1 MYVLALSKHRGGS
14 LTLFD
19 SVAHDLVYDLCRR
32 ANLEDKT
39 LLELLVENEG
49 VKKAGLSQEELAK
62 LCDPGNYLGLSE
74 VMVDRVLEGA
84 K

>member
-1 MYVLALSKHRGGS
+1 MYVLVLLEHREWL
-14 LTLFD
+14 LTIYD
-19 SVAHDLVYDLCRR
+19 IVAHDLVYDLCRK

-39 LLELLVENEG
+39 LLELLTQSDE
-49 VKKAGLSQEELAK
+49 VKAAGLSHEELAK

-74 VMVDRVLEGA
+74 AMVDRVLEGA

>member
-1 MYVLALSKHRGGS
+1 M
-14 LTLFD
+14 LTVFD
-19 SVAHDLVYDLCRR
+19 VVAHDLVYDLCRR
-32 ANLEDKT
+32 ANIGDKP
-39 LLELLVENEG
+39 LLELLSQSEE

-74 VMVDRVLEGA
+74 VMVDRVLKGA